1 MDTDSYHT
9 VKEGAIG
16 TFKEKGSKFIA
27 ISKHVQDEDEFKI
40 FLHETKKKYY
50 DARHHC
56 YAWVLGLEDN
66 RSRSNDDGE
75 PSGSAGKPILN
86 QLLSKKL
93 FNTAVIVVRY
103 FGGTKLGVSGLIAA
117 YKTSTKEALDNSTI
131 VKRFVYNTLELRFNY
146 PRLSNVMRIV
156 KEEDLIIAKQQF
168 EAECLLRVKIKKN
181 DTKRI
186 FKRLSSFHDISIITL

>member
-9 VKEGAIG
+9 VKKGAIG
-16 TFKEKGSKFIA
+16 TYKDKGSKFIA
-27 ISKHVQDEDEFKI
+27 LSKHIESEDEFKV
-40 FLHETKKKYY
+40 FLNETKKEYY

-56 YAWVLGLEDN
+56 YAWILGLEDN

-103 FGGTKLGVSGLIAA
+103 FGGTKLGVSGLITA
-117 YKTSTKEALDNSTI
+117 YKTSTREALGNSTI
-131 VKRFVYNTLELRFNY
+131 VKRFVYNTLELHFQY

-156 KEEDLIIAKQQF
+156 KEEELLISKQQF
-168 EAECLLRVKIKKN
+168 ETNCLLRVEIKKN
-181 DTKRI
+181 ETKRI
-186 FKRLSSFHDISIITL
+186 LTRLSSFHDINITPL

>member
-9 VKEGAIG
+9 IKKGATG
-16 TFKEKGSKFIA
+16 TYKDKGSKFIA
-27 ISKHVQDEDEFKI
+27 LSKHIESEDEFKV
-40 FLHETKKKYY
+40 FLHETKKEYY

-56 YAWVLGLEDN
+56 YAWILGLEDD
-66 RSRSNDDGE
+66 RTRSNDDGE

-103 FGGTKLGVSGLIAA
+103 FGGTKLGVSGLITA
-117 YKTSTKEALDNSTI
+117 YKTSTREALDKSTI
-131 VKRFVYNTLELRFNY
+131 VKRFVYNTLELHFKY

-156 KEEDLIIAKQQF
+156 KEEGLLMSKQQF
-168 EAECLLRVKIKKN
+168 ETDCLLRVEVKKN

-186 FKRLSSFHDISIITL
+186 IKRLSSFHDINIIPL